1 MICPR
6 CGHDNVPG
14 NDVCESCLL
23 DLAPLDKPAP
33 RDRVQSDLMDR
44 PVRDLKPR
52 DPITLPG
59 TSPLA
64 DAVRVMLDAGV
75 GTVLVVDDGGGLAG
89 IFSERDLLLRVP
101 DEAARSGDRPLAE
114 FMTPRPETC
123 RLDDPLAVA
132 LNKMDVGGYRPLPV
146 VDAGK
151 PVGVISVR
159 DLMGHITRMRS
170 ESPFIIPDG

>member
-14 NDVCESCLL
+14 NDVCASCLL
-23 DLAPLDKPAP
+23 DLAPLDQPAP

-52 DPITLPG
+52 SPITLPG
-59 TSPLA
+59 AALLA
-64 DAVRVMLDAGV
+64 EAIRLMLDEGV
-75 GTVLVVDDGGGLAG
+75 GTVLVVDPEGKLTG

-101 DEAARSGDRPLAE
+101 EEAAKSGNRPLSE
-114 FMTPRPETC
+114 FMTSNPESVRP
-123 RLDDPLAVA
+123 DDPLALA
-132 LNKMDVGGYRPLPV
+132 LQKMDVGGYRHLPV
-146 VDAGK
+146 VTDGK

-159 DLMGHITRMRS
+159 DLMRHITRMCH
-170 ESPFIIPDG
+170 E

>member
-14 NDVCESCLL
+14 NDVCASCLL
-23 DLAPLDKPAP
+23 DLAPLDQPAP

-52 DPITLPG
+52 APLTLAG
-59 TSPLA
+59 TALLS
-64 DAVRVMLDAGV
+64 DAVKLMLDEGV
-75 GTVLVVDDGGGLAG
+75 GTVLVVDTNGHLAG

-101 DEAARSGDRPLAE
+101 DEAAQTGNRPLAE
-114 FMTPRPETC
+114 FMTPNPESV
-123 RLDDPLAVA
+123 RLDDPLVLA
-132 LNKMDVGGYRPLPV
+132 LHKMDVGGYRHLPV
-146 VDAGK
+146 VTDGK

-159 DLMGHITRMRS
+159 DLMRHITKMCT
-170 ESPFIIPDG
+170 E

>member
-14 NDVCESCLL
+14 NDVCSSCLL
-23 DLAPLDKPAP
+23 DLAPLDQPIP

-44 PVRDLKPR
+44 PIRDLSPR
-52 DPITLPG
+52 PPITLPIDA
-59 TSPLA
+59 PLS

-75 GTVLVVDDGGGLAG
+75 GTVLIVDAGGSLAG

-101 DEAARSGDRPLAE
+101 DEVARSGERPLAE
-114 FMTPRPETC
+114 FMTPNPESV
-123 RLDDPLAVA
+123 RLDDTLVLA
-132 LNKMDVGGYRPLPV
+132 LHKMDVGGYRHLPV
-146 VDAGK
+146 VTDGK

-159 DLMGHITRMRS
+159 DLMRHITRMCS
-170 ESPFIIPDG
+170 E

>member
-14 NDVCESCLL
+14 NDVCASCLL
-23 DLAPLDKPAP
+23 DLAPLDQPAP

-52 DPITLPG
+52 PPLTMLG
-59 TSPLA
+59 TAALG
-64 DAVRVMLDAGV
+64 DAVKLMLDEGV
-75 GTVLVVDDGGGLAG
+75 GTVLVVDPAGNLAG

-101 DEAARSGDRPLAE
+101 DEAAKSGVRPLAE
-114 FMTPRPETC
+114 FMTPNPESVRP
-123 RLDDPLAVA
+123 DDPLALA
-132 LNKMDVGGYRPLPV
+132 LHKMDVGGYRHLPV
-146 VDAGK
+146 VTDGK

-159 DLMGHITRMRS
+159 DLMRHITRMCA
-170 ESPFIIPDG
+170 E

>member
-23 DLAPLDKPAP
+23 DLAPLDQPAP
-33 RDRVQSDLMDR
+33 RDRVQHDLMDR

-52 DPITLPG
+52 TPVTLPA
-59 TSPLA
+59 TAPLR
-64 DAVRVMLDAGV
+64 DAVRLMLDQGV
-75 GTVLVVDDGGGLAG
+75 GTVLVVDDAGALAG

-101 DEAARSGDRPLAE
+101 DEAARGGDRPLSE
-114 FMTPRPETC
+114 FMTPKPETV
-123 RLDDPLAVA
+123 RLDDPLALA
-132 LNKMDVGGYRPLPV
+132 LQKMDVGHYRHLPV
-146 VDAGK
+146 VCEGK

-159 DLMGHITRMRS
+159 DLMRHITRMCS
-170 ESPFIIPDG
+170 E

>member
-14 NDVCESCLL
+14 NDVCASCLL
-23 DLAPLDKPAP
+23 DLAPLDQPAP

-52 DPITLPG
+52 SPLTLPG
-59 TSPLA
+59 TAALA
-64 DAVRVMLDAGV
+64 DAVKLMLDEGV
-75 GTVLVVDDGGGLAG
+75 GTVLVVDPAGQLAG

-101 DEAARSGDRPLAE
+101 DEAAQSGNRPLAE
-114 FMTPRPETC
+114 FMTPNPESVRP
-123 RLDDPLAVA
+123 DDPLALA
-132 LNKMDVGGYRPLPV
+132 LQKMDVGGYRHLPV
-146 VDAGK
+146 VTDGK

-159 DLMGHITRMRS
+159 DLMRHITRMCA
-170 ESPFIIPDG
+170 E